1 MESAGIIDK
10 EGKITQDDALV
21 QWFAKLDPKDKPWVI
36 SDLLSN
42 MISPDKIKI
51 STNSDKITLDSRE
64 KSSPES
70 IRNAFDAHTMVGDFL
85 QSIGMTDM
93 MPSFGKDTRAL
104 AEKHIDSLS
113 HGQDMISEMKKQY
126 LS

>member
-1 MESAGIIDK
+1 
-10 EGKITQDDALV
+10 
-21 QWFAKLDPKDKPWVI
+21 
-36 SDLLSN
+36 

-104 AEKHIDSLS
+104 AEKHIASLS
-113 HGQDMISEMKKQY
+113 LGQDMISEMKKQY